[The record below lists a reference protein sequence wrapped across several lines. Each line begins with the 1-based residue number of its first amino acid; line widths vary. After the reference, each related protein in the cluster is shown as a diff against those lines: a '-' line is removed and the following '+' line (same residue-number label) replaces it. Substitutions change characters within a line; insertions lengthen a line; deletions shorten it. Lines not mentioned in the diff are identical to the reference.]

1 MNLYKYSYRVYVNYF
16 WIHTLSAVLLLTLGA
31 KQYLISILLPLSYFV
46 LAYASFRKQRINI
59 FDILIVC
66 ILLCDSIS
74 WLLNDYPHQG
84 ILILRH
90 IIGPISYMMIY
101 YIGRNISVE
110 KCYKIFNAS
119 LFPALIVSIIGI
131 YCFFF
136 PPSWYFSIIEDRA
149 LYSLDALRLH
159 SIFSSPYQLAYW
171 DAFLL
176 GFIFFQIF
184 QYKQSFSKYKYHI
197 VVFVVTLTFC
207 MMRAPMAGVVVYLL
221 LSLLHSCIVTGKWD
235 KLIYAIGGIVVMG
248 IVLLFVIKQ
257 ANEEYINYL
266 FEKIA
271 VITDDNSTFVKD
283 RYNLMIADKTLFGDG
298 AGRHNIWANDYNMN
312 TSIRDGEYQKLLQEV
327 GYVGQYLHIF
337 LIACVM
343 LKCMFYYRY
352 LLFELSTMAFLLI
365 SMIGANPLSTLD
377 KHSIVFWLVMGRVAS
392 YKNIIKRIT

>member
-1 MNLYKYSYRVYVNYF
+1 
-16 WIHTLSAVLLLTLGA
+16 
-31 KQYLISILLPLSYFV
+31 
-46 LAYASFRKQRINI
+46 
-59 FDILIVC
+59 
-66 ILLCDSIS
+66 
-74 WLLNDYPHQG
+74 
-84 ILILRH
+84 
-90 IIGPISYMMIY
+90 MMIY

-235 KLIYAIGGIVVMG
+235 KLIYAIGGIAVIG

-257 ANEEYINYL
+257 ANEEYTNYL

-271 VITDDNSTFVKD
+271 VITDENSSFVED
-283 RYNLMIADKTLFGDG
+283 RYNLMIADKSLFGDG
-298 AGRHNIWANDYNMN
+298 AGRHNIWADDYNMN